1 MSSESLLEKSG
12 QFLAQ
17 LSDSV
22 ASLGTES
29 NILEKVPFASFIV
42 EAFSLKESFHL
53 WRLERNC
60 RAFMA
65 ALREGDTSDLSD
77 ALRHIRDDPKAR
89 WEIEDTT
96 LQILIEGE
104 KPIKAEVLGRLL
116 LAVKDNRL
124 SVTQFDTLSLMLI
137 NASVPAL
144 YALPRFYK
152 ASKGGDAI
160 QGQNLGS
167 FEPLLISMGVAFRN
181 GTKFQMDECGR
192 DLFNFGFLKQEPS
205 KPAPPAPSIN

>member
-1 MSSESLLEKSG
+1 VDPQTNANSLLKSSG
-12 QFLAQ
+12 EFLAQ

-22 ASLGTES
+22 MSLTTES

-42 EAFSLKESFHL
+42 KAFSLKEGFHL

-65 ALREGDTSDLSD
+65 ALREGDTSNLSD
-77 ALRHIRDDPKAR
+77 ALRKITDDPKLR

-96 LQILIEGE
+96 LQILIESE
-104 KPIKAEVLGRLL
+104 KPIKAEILGRLL
-116 LAVKDNRL
+116 LAVKDNKL
-124 SVTQFDTLSLMLI
+124 SAPQFDTLSLMLI

-144 YALPRFYK
+144 YALPRFYE
-152 ASKGGDAI
+152 ASQGRDAI

-167 FEPLLISMGVAFRN
+167 FEPLLLSMGVAFRN

-192 DLFNFGFLKQEPS
+192 DLFHLGLLKRGTE
-205 KPAPPAPSIN
+205 